1 MSSPS
6 ILDDM
11 EKQKQAFAP
20 VALPVDDTPLDEE
33 RAKWEAEF
41 FFEYEAEIRMKVI
54 ASHTAGIAIANAA
67 KTAIN
72 ASQSA
77 QRATRHLNRDILGI
91 SKESRV
97 KRLFKYLI
105 IGHLIVVAL
114 AIAAFNT
121 PYIMK
126 SIQTTP
132 DIYNTTDVSTESLV
146 HTKQRIEED
155 ISSLNQTKQRI
166 DNDLTS
172 LVRIKQRI
180 DEEIGEKLKNAI
192 INGSSSNVEL
202 LINTGADVNE
212 RYERYDDLTPLYYA
226 IYNGESSIVELLIN
240 AGADVNT
247 IYGVYV
253 KDKDKYIY
261 DWTPLHYA
269 INHKSS
275 SIVELLINAGADVN
289 TIVNIRTPLY
299 YAISIESPTIVE
311 LLINA
316 GADVNV
322 IGNNEGWTPLDTACN
337 SGQTSIV
344 ELLINAGA
352 DVNAKD
358 KENDDWTPLYFARQN
373 GSSTIVDL
381 LLNAGATE

>member
-91 SKESRV
+91 SKEARV

-105 IGHLIVVAL
+105 IVHLIVVAL

-132 DIYNTTDVSTESLV
+132 DIYNTTESFV
-146 HTKQRIEED
+146 HIKQRIEED
-155 ISSLNQTKQRI
+155 ISHAKVMAELKSEIDKQKME
-166 DNDLTS
+166 LEEMKSTHATCK
-172 LVRIKQRI
+172 LVQL
-180 DEEIGEKLKNAI
+180 EIGEKLHIAI
-192 INGSSSNVEL
+192 INGETSIVKILINAGADVNVGYDDWVPIFLAYKHKKSSIVEL
-202 LINTGADVNE
+202 LINAGANLNVRNTKGDS
-212 RYERYDDLTPLYYA
+212 PLKIA
-226 IYNGESSIVELLIN
+226 IINRESSIVELLIN
-240 AGADVNT
+240 AGANVNE
-247 IYGVYV
+247 
-253 KDKDKYIY
+253 KDTKEDTKG
-261 DWTPLHYA
+261 DSPLHLACTY
-269 INHKSS
+269 NEP
-275 SIVELLINAGADVN
+275 SIVELLINAG
-289 TIVNIRTPLY
+289 
-299 YAISIESPTIVE
+299 
-311 LLINA
+311 
-316 GADVNV
+316 
-322 IGNNEGWTPLDTACN
+322 C
-337 SGQTSIV
+337 
-344 ELLINAGA
+344 
-352 DVNAKD
+352 DVNAKNNKGAKPQHMLRD
-358 KENDDWTPLYFARQN
+358 RMTRKHFQCLT
-373 GSSTIVDL
+373 L
-381 LLNAGATE
+381 LRTAGATGL

>member
-67 KTAIN
+67 KVAIN

-77 QRATRHLNRDILGI
+77 QLVTRHLNRDILGI

-105 IGHLIVVAL
+105 IVHLIVVAL

-126 SIQTTP
+126 SIQINTDIDLESIQTNSDIDLESIQINT

-146 HTKQRIEED
+146 HTKQRIDED
-155 ISSLNQTKQRI
+155 ISHAKVMAEMKSETEKLKMELNVAMLELNKQKMELNEMRRDEDI
-166 DNDLTS
+166 SS

-192 INGSSSNVEL
+192 INGSSSIVEL
-202 LINTGADVNE
+202 LINAGADVNAK
-212 RYERYDDLTPLYYA
+212 DNGGWTPL
-226 IYNGESSIVELLIN
+226 NGACEDKQTSIVELLIN
-240 AGADVNT
+240 AGADVN
-247 IYGVYV
+247 
-253 KDKDKYIY
+253 
-261 DWTPLHYA
+261 A
-269 INHKSS
+269 
-275 SIVELLINAGADVN
+275 
-289 TIVNIRTPLY
+289 
-299 YAISIESPTIVE
+299 
-311 LLINA
+311 
-316 GADVNV
+316 
-322 IGNNEGWTPLDTACN
+322 IGNNEGWTPLDTACY
-337 SGQTSIV
+337 SGQVSIV

-381 LLNAGATE
+381 LLKAGATD